1 VKALSK
7 NGRYPNIAS
16 QYFGW
21 AIGFIF
27 FCHLATLKLQKKDA
41 ASIPN
46 AVGKGKSYPSNNK
59 KFAYPAIYPYFGQQ
73 LYQILYEVRNHQG
86 AQKSARSKGGPIA
99 RGMSKCPFQ
108 ISKSRNFS
116 GIVPNSGVFRSRIYR

>member
-1 VKALSK
+1 MGVTQTLLRNILVGLSALSF
-7 NGRYPNIAS
+7 S
-16 QYFGW
+16 
-21 AIGFIF
+21 
-27 FCHLATLKLQKKDA
+27 ATWLHSKLQKKDA